1 MMMCSREVGDGPMT
15 GETNLGALAT
25 EAVRSGGL
33 DLGAT
38 STPLLVAMMA
48 DDLADV
54 QAAVRGASEAIA
66 RAIDR
71 IVARMR
77 ARGRLIYLGAGTSGR
92 LALMD
97 AAECVPTFATGPGQV
112 VALLAGGAQAAGS
125 AVEGAEDDPL
135 EAQRLLAELKLGPLD
150 AVVGL
155 SASGVTPFVLGGVA
169 RAAEVGAL
177 TVGISCNAGS
187 ALSSAA
193 EIAIELLVGPELVA
207 GSTRL
212 KSGTAQKVVL
222 NAISTITMVRL
233 GKTYRNLMVDVRPT
247 NAKLRNRSARIV
259 GVITGAGE
267 RAVLE
272 ALRAADGD
280 TKAAIVMI
288 RNGLPPAAA
297 RALLQECQGS
307 LRAALGE
314 DGQPP
319 PLEPYACHDE

>member
-1 MMMCSREVGDGPMT
+1 MT
-15 GETNLGALAT
+15 GETNLGAVAT

-319 PLEPYACHDE
+319 PPEPHACHDE

>member
-1 MMMCSREVGDGPMT
+1 MT
-15 GETNLGALAT
+15 GETNLGVLAT
-25 EAVRSGGL
+25 EAVRSDGL

-38 STPLLVAMMA
+38 STPLLVGMMA

-54 QAAVRGASEAIA
+54 QAAVRGASAAIA

-71 IVARMR
+71 IVERMR

-97 AAECVPTFATGPGQV
+97 AAECVPTFSTDPGQV
-112 VALLAGGAQAAGS
+112 LALLAGGAQAAGS

-135 EAQRLLAELKLGPLD
+135 EAQRRLAELKLSPLD

-169 RAAEVGAL
+169 KAAEVGAL

-193 EIAIELLVGPELVA
+193 EIAIELLVGPELIA

-259 GVITGAGE
+259 GLITGADE

-272 ALRAADGD
+272 ALRAVDGD

-314 DGQPP
+314 EASRHRSSPH
-319 PLEPYACHDE
+319 ARHDE

>member
-1 MMMCSREVGDGPMT
+1 VT

-25 EAVRSGGL
+25 EAVRSGSL
-33 DLGAT
+33 DLAAT

-54 QAAVRGASEAIA
+54 QAALRGASAAIA

-71 IVARMR
+71 IVERMR

-97 AAECVPTFATGPGQV
+97 AAECVPTFATDPGQV
-112 VALLAGGAQAAGS
+112 LALIAGGAEAAGS

-135 EAQRLLAELKLGPLD
+135 EAPRCLAKLKLSPLD

-169 RAAEVGAL
+169 KATEVGAL

-187 ALSSAA
+187 ALSRAVDV
-193 EIAIELLVGPELVA
+193 AIDLLVGPELIA

-212 KSGTAQKVVL
+212 KSGTAQKAVL
-222 NAISTITMVRL
+222 NAISTIAMVRL

-247 NAKLRNRSARIV
+247 NAKLRDRSARIV
-259 GVITGAGE
+259 GLVTGADE

-272 ALRAADGD
+272 ALRAAQGD

-288 RNGLPPAAA
+288 RHGLPHAAA
-297 RALLQECQGS
+297 RALLRECQGS

-314 DGQPP
+314 
-319 PLEPYACHDE
+319 

>member
-1 MMMCSREVGDGPMT
+1 MT
-15 GETNLGALAT
+15 GETNPGAPAT
-25 EAVRSGGL
+25 EAVRSDGL

-48 DDLADV
+48 DDMADV
-54 QAAVRGASEAIA
+54 QAALRGASEATA

-71 IVARMR
+71 IVERMR

-97 AAECVPTFATGPGQV
+97 AAECVPTFATDPGQV
-112 VALLAGGAQAAGS
+112 LALLAGGAEAAGS
-125 AVEGAEDDPL
+125 ALEGAEDNPL
-135 EAQRLLAELKLGPLD
+135 EAQRRLAELKLSPLD

-155 SASGVTPFVLGGVA
+155 SASGGTPFVLGGVA
-169 RAAEVGAL
+169 KATEVGAL

-187 ALSSAA
+187 ALSSAVD
-193 EIAIELLVGPELVA
+193 IAIDLLVGPELIA

-259 GVITGAGE
+259 GLITGADE

-272 ALRAADGD
+272 ALRAVDGD

-288 RNGLPPAAA
+288 RYDLPPPAA

-307 LRAALGE
+307 LRVALGE
-314 DGQPP
+314 
-319 PLEPYACHDE
+319 

>member
-1 MMMCSREVGDGPMT
+1 MT

-25 EAVRSGGL
+25 EAVRSGSL
-33 DLGAT
+33 DLAAT

-54 QAAVRGASEAIA
+54 QAALRGASAAIA

-71 IVARMR
+71 IVERMR

-97 AAECVPTFATGPGQV
+97 AAECVPTFATDPGQV
-112 VALLAGGAQAAGS
+112 LALIAGGAEAAGS

-135 EAQRLLAELKLGPLD
+135 EAPRRLAKLKLSPLD

-169 RAAEVGAL
+169 KATEVGAL

-187 ALSSAA
+187 ALSRAVDV
-193 EIAIELLVGPELVA
+193 AIDLLVGPELIA

-212 KSGTAQKVVL
+212 KSGTAQKAVL
-222 NAISTITMVRL
+222 NAISTIAMVRL

-247 NAKLRNRSARIV
+247 NAKLRDRSERIV
-259 GVITGAGE
+259 GLVTGADE

-272 ALRAADGD
+272 ALRAAQGD

-288 RNGLPPAAA
+288 RHGLPHAAA
-297 RALLQECQGS
+297 RALLRECQGS

-314 DGQPP
+314 
-319 PLEPYACHDE
+319 

>member
-1 MMMCSREVGDGPMT
+1 
-15 GETNLGALAT
+15 
-25 EAVRSGGL
+25 
-33 DLGAT
+33 
-38 STPLLVAMMA
+38 MMA
-48 DDLADV
+48 DMADV
-54 QAAVRGASEAIA
+54 QAALRGASEAIA

-71 IVARMR
+71 IVERMR

-97 AAECVPTFATGPGQV
+97 AAECVPTFAADPGQV
-112 VALLAGGAQAAGS
+112 LALLAGGAEAVGS
-125 AVEGAEDDPL
+125 AVEEAEDNPL
-135 EAQRLLAELKLGPLD
+135 EAQRRLAELKLSPLD

-169 RAAEVGAL
+169 TATEVGAL

-187 ALSSAA
+187 ALSSAVD
-193 EIAIELLVGPELVA
+193 IAIDLLVGPELIA

-259 GVITGAGE
+259 GLITGADE

-272 ALRAADGD
+272 ALRAVDGD

-288 RNGLPPAAA
+288 RYDLPPAAA

-307 LRAALGE
+307 LRVALGE
-314 DGQPP
+314 
-319 PLEPYACHDE
+319 

>member
-1 MMMCSREVGDGPMT
+1 MT
-15 GETNLGALAT
+15 GETSLGALAT
-25 EAVRSGGL
+25 EAVRSDGL
-33 DLGAT
+33 DLAAT
-38 STPLLVAMMA
+38 STPLLVGMMA
-48 DDLADV
+48 DEMADV
-54 QAAVRGASEAIA
+54 QAALRGASAAIA
-66 RAIDR
+66 HAIDR
-71 IVARMR
+71 IVERMH

-97 AAECVPTFATGPGQV
+97 AAECVPTFAADPGQV
-112 VALLAGGAQAAGS
+112 VALLAGGAAAAGS
-125 AVEGAEDDPL
+125 AVEDAEDNPL
-135 EAQRLLAELKLGPLD
+135 EAPRRLAELKLSPLD
-150 AVVGL
+150 AVVGM

-169 RAAEVGAL
+169 EAADVGAL

-187 ALSSAA
+187 ALSRAVDV
-193 EIAIELLVGPELVA
+193 AIDLLVGPELIA

-233 GKTYRNLMVDVRPT
+233 GKTYRNLMVDVRPV

-259 GVITGAGE
+259 GLITGADE

-272 ALRAADGD
+272 ALRAVDGD

-288 RNGLPPAAA
+288 RHGLPPGAA

-307 LRAALGE
+307 LRVALGE
-314 DGQPP
+314 
-319 PLEPYACHDE
+319 

>member
-1 MMMCSREVGDGPMT
+1 MT
-15 GETNLGALAT
+15 GETNLGAPAT
-25 EAVRSGGL
+25 EAARPDGL

-38 STPLLVAMMA
+38 STPLLVGMMA
-48 DDLADV
+48 DDMADV
-54 QAAVRGASEAIA
+54 QAALRGASEAIA

-71 IVARMR
+71 IVERMR
-77 ARGRLIYLGAGTSGR
+77 ARGRLVYLGAGTSGR

-97 AAECVPTFATGPGQV
+97 AAECVPTFAADPGQV
-112 VALLAGGAQAAGS
+112 LALLAGGAEAVGS
-125 AVEGAEDDPL
+125 AVEAAEDNPL
-135 EAQRLLAELKLGPLD
+135 EAQRRLAELKLSPLD

-155 SASGVTPFVLGGVA
+155 SASGGTPFVLGGVA
-169 RAAEVGAL
+169 KATEVGAL

-187 ALSSAA
+187 ALSSAVD
-193 EIAIELLVGPELVA
+193 IAIDLLVGPELIA

-259 GVITGAGE
+259 GLITGADE

-272 ALRAADGD
+272 ALRAVDGD

-288 RNGLPPAAA
+288 RYDLPPAAA

-307 LRAALGE
+307 LRVALGE
-314 DGQPP
+314 
-319 PLEPYACHDE
+319 

>member
-1 MMMCSREVGDGPMT
+1 VT

-25 EAVRSGGL
+25 EAVRSDGL
-33 DLGAT
+33 DLAAT
-38 STPLLVAMMA
+38 STPLLVGIIA

-54 QAAVRGASEAIA
+54 QAALREASAAIA

-71 IVARMR
+71 IVERMR
-77 ARGRLIYLGAGTSGR
+77 TSGRLIYLGAGTSGR

-97 AAECVPTFATGPGQV
+97 AAECVPTFATDPGQV
-112 VALLAGGAQAAGS
+112 LALIAGGAEAAGR

-135 EAQRLLAELKLGPLD
+135 EAPQRLAELKLSPLD

-169 RAAEVGAL
+169 KAAEVGAL

-187 ALSSAA
+187 ALSSAVDV
-193 EIAIELLVGPELVA
+193 AIDLLVGPELIA

-212 KSGTAQKVVL
+212 KSGTAQKAVL
-222 NAISTITMVRL
+222 NAISTIAMVRL

-247 NAKLRNRSARIV
+247 NAKLRDRSARIV
-259 GVITGAGE
+259 GSITGADE

-272 ALRAADGD
+272 ALRAAQGD

-288 RNGLPPAAA
+288 RHGLPHAAA
-297 RALLQECQGS
+297 RALLYECQGS

-314 DGQPP
+314 
-319 PLEPYACHDE
+319 

>member
-1 MMMCSREVGDGPMT
+1 MT
-15 GETNLGALAT
+15 GETNLGVPAT
-25 EAVRSGGL
+25 EAARPDGL

-38 STPLLVAMMA
+38 STPLLVGMMA
-48 DDLADV
+48 DDMADV
-54 QAAVRGASEAIA
+54 QAALRGASEAIA

-71 IVARMR
+71 IVERMR

-97 AAECVPTFATGPGQV
+97 AAECVPTFAADPGQV
-112 VALLAGGAQAAGS
+112 LALLAGGAEAAGS
-125 AVEGAEDDPL
+125 AVEEAEDNPL
-135 EAQRLLAELKLGPLD
+135 EAPRRLAELKLSPLD

-155 SASGVTPFVLGGVA
+155 SASGGTPFVLGGVA
-169 RAAEVGAL
+169 KATEVGAL

-187 ALSSAA
+187 ALSSAVD
-193 EIAIELLVGPELVA
+193 IAIDLLVGPELIA

-259 GVITGAGE
+259 GLITGADE
-267 RAVLE
+267 RVVRA

-288 RNGLPPAAA
+288 RYDLPPAAA

-314 DGQPP
+314 
-319 PLEPYACHDE
+319 

>member
-1 MMMCSREVGDGPMT
+1 MT

-25 EAVRSGGL
+25 EAVRSGSL
-33 DLGAT
+33 DLAAT

-54 QAAVRGASEAIA
+54 QAALRGASAAIA

-71 IVARMR
+71 IVERMR

-97 AAECVPTFATGPGQV
+97 AAECVPTFATDPGQV
-112 VALLAGGAQAAGS
+112 LALIAGGAEAAGS

-135 EAQRLLAELKLGPLD
+135 EAPRCLAKLKLSPLD

-169 RAAEVGAL
+169 KATEVGAL

-187 ALSSAA
+187 ALSRAVDV
-193 EIAIELLVGPELVA
+193 AIDLLVGPELIA

-212 KSGTAQKVVL
+212 KSGTAQKAVL
-222 NAISTITMVRL
+222 NAISTIAMVRL

-247 NAKLRNRSARIV
+247 NAKLRDRSERIV
-259 GVITGAGE
+259 GLVTGADE

-272 ALRAADGD
+272 ALRAAQGD

-288 RNGLPPAAA
+288 RHGLPHAAA
-297 RALLQECQGS
+297 RALLRECQGS

-314 DGQPP
+314 
-319 PLEPYACHDE
+319 

>member
-1 MMMCSREVGDGPMT
+1 MT
-15 GETNLGALAT
+15 SETNLGALAT
-25 EAVRSGGL
+25 EAVRSDGL

-38 STPLLVAMMA
+38 STPLLLRMMA

-54 QAAVRGASEAIA
+54 QAALRGASAATA

-71 IVARMR
+71 IVERMR

-97 AAECVPTFATGPGQV
+97 AAECVPTFAADPGQV
-112 VALLAGGAQAAGS
+112 LALIAGGAEAAGS

-135 EAQRLLAELKLGPLD
+135 EAERRLAELKLSPLD

-155 SASGVTPFVLGGVA
+155 SASGATPFVLGGVA
-169 RAAEVGAL
+169 EAADVGAL

-187 ALSSAA
+187 ALSSAVDV
-193 EIAIELLVGPELVA
+193 AIELLVGPELIA

-233 GKTYRNLMVDVRPT
+233 GKTYRNLMVDVRPS
-247 NAKLRNRSARIV
+247 NAKLRDRSARIV
-259 GVITGAGE
+259 RLITGADE

-272 ALRAADGD
+272 ALGAVDGD

-288 RNGLPPAAA
+288 RQDLPPAAA
-297 RALLQECQGS
+297 RALLRRCQGS

-314 DGQPP
+314 
-319 PLEPYACHDE
+319 

>member
-1 MMMCSREVGDGPMT
+1 MT
-15 GETNLGALAT
+15 GETNPGAPAT
-25 EAVRSGGL
+25 EAVRPGGL

-48 DDLADV
+48 DDMADV
-54 QAAVRGASEAIA
+54 QVALRGASAAIV

-71 IVARMR
+71 IEERMR
-77 ARGRLIYLGAGTSGR
+77 AGGRLIYLGAGTSGR

-97 AAECVPTFATGPGQV
+97 AAECVPTFAAGPGQV
-112 VALLAGGAQAAGS
+112 LALIAGGAAAAGS
-125 AVEGAEDDPL
+125 AVEDAEDNPL
-135 EAQRLLAELKLGPLD
+135 EARRRLAELELSPLD
-150 AVVGL
+150 AVVAL
-155 SASGVTPFVLGGVA
+155 SASGATPFVLGGVA
-169 RAAEVGAL
+169 KATEVGAL

-187 ALSSAA
+187 ALGSAVDV
-193 EIAIELLVGPELVA
+193 AIDLLVGPELIA

-212 KSGTAQKVVL
+212 KGGTAQKVVL

-233 GKTYRNLMVDVRPT
+233 GKTYRNLMVDVQPT

-259 GVITGAGE
+259 GLITGADE

-272 ALRAADGD
+272 ALRAAEGD
-280 TKAAIVMI
+280 TKTAIVMI
-288 RNGLPPAAA
+288 RHGLPPAAA

-314 DGQPP
+314 
-319 PLEPYACHDE
+319 

>member
-1 MMMCSREVGDGPMT
+1 VT

-25 EAVRSGGL
+25 EAVRSGSL
-33 DLGAT
+33 DLAAT

-54 QAAVRGASEAIA
+54 QAALRGASAAIA

-71 IVARMR
+71 IVERMR

-97 AAECVPTFATGPGQV
+97 AAECVPTFATDPGQV
-112 VALLAGGAQAAGS
+112 LALIAGGAEAAGS

-135 EAQRLLAELKLGPLD
+135 EAPRRLAKLKLSPLD

-169 RAAEVGAL
+169 KATEVGAL

-187 ALSSAA
+187 ALSRAVDV
-193 EIAIELLVGPELVA
+193 AIDLLVGPELIA

-212 KSGTAQKVVL
+212 KSGTAQKAVL
-222 NAISTITMVRL
+222 NAISTIAMVRL

-247 NAKLRNRSARIV
+247 NAKLRDRSERIV
-259 GVITGAGE
+259 GLVTGADE

-272 ALRAADGD
+272 ALRAAQGD

-288 RNGLPPAAA
+288 RHGLPHAAA
-297 RALLQECQGS
+297 RALLRECQGS

-314 DGQPP
+314 
-319 PLEPYACHDE
+319 

>member
-1 MMMCSREVGDGPMT
+1 VT

-25 EAVRSGGL
+25 EAVRSGSL
-33 DLGAT
+33 DLAAT

-54 QAAVRGASEAIA
+54 QAALRGASAAIA

-71 IVARMR
+71 IVERMR

-97 AAECVPTFATGPGQV
+97 AAECVPTFATDPGQV
-112 VALLAGGAQAAGS
+112 LALIAGGAEAAGS

-135 EAQRLLAELKLGPLD
+135 EAPRCLAKLKLSPLD

-169 RAAEVGAL
+169 KATEVGAL

-187 ALSSAA
+187 ALSRAVDV
-193 EIAIELLVGPELVA
+193 AIDLLVGPELIA

-212 KSGTAQKVVL
+212 KSGTAQKAVL
-222 NAISTITMVRL
+222 NAISTIAMVRL

-247 NAKLRNRSARIV
+247 NAKLRDRSERIV
-259 GVITGAGE
+259 GLVTGADE

-272 ALRAADGD
+272 ALRAAQGD

-288 RNGLPPAAA
+288 RHGLPHAAA
-297 RALLQECQGS
+297 RALLRECQGS

-314 DGQPP
+314 
-319 PLEPYACHDE
+319 

>member
-319 PLEPYACHDE
+319 PPEPHACHDE

>member
-1 MMMCSREVGDGPMT
+1 MT

-25 EAVRSGGL
+25 EAVRSDGL

-38 STPLLVAMMA
+38 STPLLLRMMA
-48 DDLADV
+48 DDMADI
-54 QAAVRGASEAIA
+54 QAALRGASAA
-66 RAIDR
+66 TALAIDR
-71 IVARMR
+71 IVERLR

-97 AAECVPTFATGPGQV
+97 AAECVPTFAADPGQV
-112 VALLAGGAQAAGS
+112 VALIAGGAEAAGS
-125 AVEGAEDDPL
+125 AVEGAEDNPL
-135 EAQRLLAELKLGPLD
+135 EAQRRLAELKLSPLD

-155 SASGVTPFVLGGVA
+155 SASGATAFVLGGVA
-169 RAAEVGAL
+169 KAAELGAL

-187 ALSSAA
+187 ALSSAVDV
-193 EIAIELLVGPELVA
+193 AIELLVGPELIA

-233 GKTYRNLMVDVRPT
+233 GKTYRNLMVDVRPS

-259 GVITGAGE
+259 GLITGADD
-267 RAVLE
+267 RAVLA

-288 RNGLPPAAA
+288 RHGLPAVAA
-297 RALLQECQGS
+297 RALLGECHGS

-314 DGQPP
+314 
-319 PLEPYACHDE
+319 

>member
-1 MMMCSREVGDGPMT
+1 MT
-15 GETNLGALAT
+15 GETNLGAPAT
-25 EAVRSGGL
+25 EAVRSDGL

-48 DDLADV
+48 DDMADV
-54 QAAVRGASEAIA
+54 QAALRGASEATA

-71 IVARMR
+71 IVERMR

-97 AAECVPTFATGPGQV
+97 AAECVPTFAADPGQV
-112 VALLAGGAQAAGS
+112 LALLAGGAEAAGS
-125 AVEGAEDDPL
+125 AVEGAEDNPL
-135 EAQRLLAELKLGPLD
+135 EAQRRLAELKLSPLD

-155 SASGVTPFVLGGVA
+155 SASGGTPFVLGGVA
-169 RAAEVGAL
+169 KATEVGAL

-187 ALSSAA
+187 ALSSAVD
-193 EIAIELLVGPELVA
+193 IAIDLLVGPELIA

-259 GVITGAGE
+259 GLITGADE

-272 ALRAADGD
+272 ALRAVDGD

-288 RNGLPPAAA
+288 RCDLPPAAA

-307 LRAALGE
+307 LRVALGE
-314 DGQPP
+314 
-319 PLEPYACHDE
+319 

>member
-1 MMMCSREVGDGPMT
+1 MT
-15 GETNLGALAT
+15 GETDPGALAT
-25 EAVRSGGL
+25 EAVRPDGL

-38 STPLLVAMMA
+38 STPLLLRMMA
-48 DDLADV
+48 DDMADV
-54 QAAVRGASEAIA
+54 QAAVRGASAATA

-71 IVARMR
+71 VVERMR

-97 AAECVPTFATGPGQV
+97 AAECVPTFSADPDQV
-112 VALLAGGAQAAGS
+112 RALIAGGAEAAGS
-125 AVEGAEDDPL
+125 AVEEAEDNPL
-135 EAQRLLAELKLGPLD
+135 EAQRRLAELKLSPLD

-155 SASGVTPFVLGGVA
+155 SASGTTPFVLGGVA
-169 RAAEVGAL
+169 KAAEVGAL

-187 ALSSAA
+187 ALSSAVDV
-193 EIAIELLVGPELVA
+193 AIELLVGPELLA

-247 NAKLRNRSARIV
+247 SAKLRNRSARIV
-259 GVITGAGE
+259 GLITGADE

-272 ALRAADGD
+272 ALGAVDGD

-288 RNGLPPAAA
+288 RRGLPPAAA
-297 RALLQECQGS
+297 RALLQQGQGS

-314 DGQPP
+314 
-319 PLEPYACHDE
+319 

>member
-1 MMMCSREVGDGPMT
+1 MT
-15 GETNLGALAT
+15 GETNLGVPAT
-25 EAVRSGGL
+25 EAARPDGL

-38 STPLLVAMMA
+38 STPLLVGMMA
-48 DDLADV
+48 DDMADV
-54 QAAVRGASEAIA
+54 QAALRGASEAIA

-71 IVARMR
+71 IVERMR

-97 AAECVPTFATGPGQV
+97 AAECVPTFAADPGQV
-112 VALLAGGAQAAGS
+112 LALLAGGAEAAGS
-125 AVEGAEDDPL
+125 AVEEAEDNPL
-135 EAQRLLAELKLGPLD
+135 EAPRRLAELKLSPLD

-155 SASGVTPFVLGGVA
+155 SASGGTPFVLGGVA
-169 RAAEVGAL
+169 KATEVGAL

-187 ALSSAA
+187 ALSSAVD
-193 EIAIELLVGPELVA
+193 IAIDLLVGPELIA

-259 GVITGAGE
+259 GLITGADE
-267 RAVLE
+267 RAVRA

-288 RNGLPPAAA
+288 RYDLPPAAA

-314 DGQPP
+314 
-319 PLEPYACHDE
+319 

>member
-1 MMMCSREVGDGPMT
+1 MT

-48 DDLADV
+48 DDLTDI
-54 QAAVRGASEAIA
+54 QAAVRGASAAIA

-71 IVARMR
+71 IAERMR
-77 ARGRLIYLGAGTSGR
+77 AGGRLIYLGAGTSGR

-97 AAECVPTFATGPGQV
+97 AAECVPTFAADPGQV
-112 VALLAGGAQAAGS
+112 LALIAGGAEAAGS
-125 AVEGAEDDPL
+125 AVEDAEDDPR
-135 EAQRLLAELKLGPLD
+135 EAQRRLTELQLSPLD
-150 AVVGL
+150 AVAGL

-169 RAAEVGAL
+169 KAAEVGAL

-187 ALSSAA
+187 ALSSAVDV
-193 EIAIELLVGPELVA
+193 AIDLPVGPELIA

-233 GKTYRNLMVDVRPT
+233 GKTYRNLMVDVRPA
-247 NAKLRNRSARIV
+247 NAKLRDRSVRIV
-259 GVITGAGE
+259 GLITGTDEGAA
-267 RAVLE
+267 RE
-272 ALRAADGD
+272 ALRAVDGD
-280 TKAAIVMI
+280 TKAAIVML
-288 RNGLPPAAA
+288 RCGLPPAAA
-297 RALLQECQGS
+297 RALLRECQGS

-314 DGQPP
+314 
-319 PLEPYACHDE
+319 

>member
-1 MMMCSREVGDGPMT
+1 MT
-15 GETNLGALAT
+15 GETNPGALAT

-38 STPLLVAMMA
+38 STPLLVEMMA
-48 DDLADV
+48 DDMADV
-54 QAAVRGASEAIA
+54 QAALRRASAAIA
-66 RAIDR
+66 RAIDL
-71 IVARMR
+71 IVERMR

-97 AAECVPTFATGPGQV
+97 AVECVPTFGTDPGQV
-112 VALLAGGAQAAGS
+112 LALIAGGTDAAAS
-125 AVEGAEDDPL
+125 AVEGAEDNPL
-135 EAQRLLAELKLGPLD
+135 EARQRLTELKLRPLD
-150 AVVGL
+150 TVVGV

-169 RAAEVGAL
+169 KAAEVGAL

-187 ALSSAA
+187 GLSSAA
-193 EIAIELLVGPELVA
+193 DIAIDLLVGPELIA

-222 NAISTITMVRL
+222 NAISTIAMVRL
-233 GKTYRNLMVDVRPT
+233 GKTYRNLMVDVRPA
-247 NAKLRNRSARIV
+247 NAKLCDRSARIV
-259 GVITGAGE
+259 GLITGADE

-288 RNGLPPAAA
+288 RRGLPPAAA
-297 RALLQECQGS
+297 RALLQDCQGS

-314 DGQPP
+314 
-319 PLEPYACHDE
+319 

>member
-1 MMMCSREVGDGPMT
+1 MT

-25 EAVRSGGL
+25 EAVRPDGP

-38 STPLLVAMMA
+38 STPLLVEMMA
-48 DDLADV
+48 DDMAAV
-54 QAAVRGASEAIA
+54 QAALRGASAA
-66 RAIDR
+66 TTRAIDL
-71 IVARMR
+71 IVERMR

-97 AAECVPTFATGPGQV
+97 AAECVPTFSTDQGQV
-112 VALLAGGAQAAGS
+112 LALIAGGAEAASS
-125 AVEGAEDDPL
+125 AVEGAEDNPL
-135 EAQRLLAELKLGPLD
+135 EARRRLTGLKLSPAD

-169 RAAEVGAL
+169 KAAEVGAL

-187 ALSSAA
+187 ALSSAVDV
-193 EIAIELLVGPELVA
+193 AIDLLVGPELIA

-212 KSGTAQKVVL
+212 KGGTAQKVVL

-233 GKTYRNLMVDVRPT
+233 GKTYRNLMVDVRPG

-259 GVITGAGE
+259 GLITGADE
-267 RAVLE
+267 RAVLA
-272 ALRAADGD
+272 ALRAVEGD

-288 RNGLPPAAA
+288 RHGLPPVAA
-297 RALLQECQGS
+297 RALLHECQGS

-314 DGQPP
+314 
-319 PLEPYACHDE
+319 

>member
-1 MMMCSREVGDGPMT
+1 MT

-25 EAVRSGGL
+25 EAVRSDGL
-33 DLGAT
+33 DLGAM
-38 STPLLVAMMA
+38 STPLLLRMMA
-48 DDLADV
+48 DDMADI
-54 QAAVRGASEAIA
+54 QAALRGASAA
-66 RAIDR
+66 TALAIDR
-71 IVARMR
+71 IAERLR

-97 AAECVPTFATGPGQV
+97 AAECGPTFAADPGQV
-112 VALLAGGAQAAGS
+112 LALIAGGAEAAGS
-125 AVEGAEDDPL
+125 AGEGAEDNPL
-135 EAQRLLAELKLGPLD
+135 EAQRRLAELKLSPLD

-155 SASGVTPFVLGGVA
+155 SASGATPFVLGGVA
-169 RAAEVGAL
+169 KATEVGAL

-187 ALSSAA
+187 ALSSAVDV
-193 EIAIELLVGPELVA
+193 AIELLVGPELIA

-233 GKTYRNLMVDVRPT
+233 GKTYRNLMVDVRPS

-259 GVITGAGE
+259 GLITGADD
-267 RAVLE
+267 RAVLA

-288 RNGLPPAAA
+288 RHGLPAVAA
-297 RALLQECQGS
+297 RALLGECHGS

-314 DGQPP
+314 
-319 PLEPYACHDE
+319 

>member
-1 MMMCSREVGDGPMT
+1 MT
-15 GETNLGALAT
+15 GDTNPGALAT
-25 EAVRSGGL
+25 EAVRPGGL

-48 DDLADV
+48 DDMADV
-54 QAAVRGASEAIA
+54 QAALRGASAAIA

-71 IVARMR
+71 IVERMR
-77 ARGRLIYLGAGTSGR
+77 AHGRLIYLGAGTSGR

-97 AAECVPTFATGPGQV
+97 AAECVPTFAADPGQV
-112 VALLAGGAQAAGS
+112 LALLAGGAAAAGS
-125 AVEGAEDDPL
+125 AVEDAEDNPL
-135 EAQRLLAELKLGPLD
+135 EAQRRLAELKLGPLD

-169 RAAEVGAL
+169 KAAEVGAL

-187 ALSSAA
+187 ALSSAVD
-193 EIAIELLVGPELVA
+193 IAIDLLVGPELIA

-259 GVITGAGE
+259 GSITGADEG
-267 RAVLE
+267 AVLA
-272 ALRAADGD
+272 ALRAVDGD

-288 RNGLPPAAA
+288 RHGLPPAAA

-307 LRAALGE
+307 LRVALGE
-314 DGQPP
+314 
-319 PLEPYACHDE
+319 